1 MEAIVAVDHTAI
13 EIVEIASG
21 KTTAIELYH
30 RAQVGWNDWQ
40 RSQHHP
46 LGAVAAFAE
55 ILDDAQALG
64 RLFAALLAARGAN
77 LLAQFLGHLVQVNLS
92 DDIAYGFGPHCGSK
106 DIAPTV
112 SQFTIAILG
121 QELLFFQRLEIF
133 QVAVHLPL
141 DLLVAAINF
150 AAQLIDLR
158 TQLTAG
164 MIAESRDLIV
174 DILLFLVG
182 FTLQRVKLLLD
193 QIVNE
198 QVMFIRNGFALL
210 DNRLIRPT
218 ELLRLSCLLAD
229 AHFDPSLQ
237 RLRLS
242 NRL

>member
-1 MEAIVAVDHTAI
+1 M
-13 EIVEIASG
+13 
-21 KTTAIELYH
+21 
-30 RAQVGWNDWQ
+30 
-40 RSQHHP
+40 
-46 LGAVAAFAE
+46 
-55 ILDDAQALG
+55 
-64 RLFAALLAARGAN
+64 
-77 LLAQFLGHLVQVNLS
+77 
-92 DDIAYGFGPHCGSK
+92 
-106 DIAPTV
+106 
-112 SQFTIAILG
+112 
-121 QELLFFQRLEIF
+121 
-133 QVAVHLPL
+133 
-141 DLLVAAINF
+141 AAINF